1 VARRFRCGLAES
13 ALSFAGASI
22 ASPSHVSTL
31 PLIVGM
37 LALTGV
43 FLGIGVSNGWA
54 ITQTLAGP
62 LAAGRWTGV
71 QNSIG
76 NLAGWVAPA
85 LTGFLVDR
93 TGRF

>member
-1 VARRFRCGLAES
+1 MTNRCNVREFLGSLTMPRF
-13 ALSFAGASI
+13 
-22 ASPSHVSTL
+22 HT

-43 FLGIGVSNGWA
+43 FLGIGISNGWA
-54 ITQTLAGP
+54 IAQTLAGP

>member
-1 VARRFRCGLAES
+1 LE
-13 ALSFAGASI
+13 
-22 ASPSHVSTL
+22 ASPCHVSTP

-43 FLGIGVSNGWA
+43 FLGIGISNGWA
-54 ITQTLAGP
+54 IAQTLAGP